1 MLTRPPI
8 YHFVRRRVKPSLSL
22 PLPPLI
28 TINVSQLFVHA
39 QSFCASLSLLYI
51 NIIWSLFAFSLSLFT
66 YLQVSVHVSKFS
78 STSRRI
84 ACYSRGPISNEW
96 EREFRVSIW
105 SGPVSLLD
113 RTDVFFFF
121 QKAPVLTYFLSF
133 FCFLKSGAWYSLKF
147 GEEFLLSLVRGRI
160 CLWINK

>member
-96 EREFRVSIW
+96 ERESRVSIW
-105 SGPVSLLD
+105 SGPASLLD

-121 QKAPVLTYFLSF
+121 SESTGLNLLSF
-133 FCFLKSGAWYSLKF
+133 F
-147 GEEFLLSLVRGRI
+147 LLFFKEWCLILFEVWGRI
-160 CLWINK
+160 FIVSRSRENLFVNK